1 LAPAERSLIHSA
13 TGGTRLQDATFKIVV
28 SSPARRVRPVKMV

>member
-1 LAPAERSLIHSA
+1 M
-13 TGGTRLQDATFKIVV
+13 GGTRLQDATFKIVV